1 MDDVTESL
9 EGEATRAKDALL
21 KKKRELEKQLEEVRD
36 EFRKTSGKF
45 LCEHYAPLFAEHPEV
60 KGFRWT
66 QYTPYFND
74 GDVCEF
80 SSNHGYGSILLV
92 RPDGAPDDESDFD
105 PFEYADWFNYDSPE
119 YHRLNPINKKFR
131 GHFPDL
137 SDDDMEAL
145 FGDHVEVTIYP
156 DRVEVEEYDHE

>member
-1 MDDVTESL
+1 MSDATEKL

-45 LCEHYAPLFAEHPEV
+45 LVEHYAPLFAEYPEV

-74 GDVCEF
+74 GDACEF
-80 SSNHGYGSILLV
+80 SSNQEYGNILLV
-92 RPDGAPDDESDFD
+92 IPDGDPDDESDFET
-105 PFEYADWFNYDSPE
+105 FEAADWIKYDSPE
-119 YHRLNPINKKFR
+119 YRRIDPINKRFAE
-131 GHFPDL
+131 HFPDL

-145 FGDHVEVTIYP
+145 FGDHVQVTIYP
-156 DRVEVEEYDHE
+156 DRVDVEEYDHE